1 MFEDQE
7 TLQILQG
14 ARLAG
19 KKAPDQ
25 LNRRR
30 AGAFVAKTLSAGKR
44 PDSRFFSRYGGLLF
58 GVGLSVAAGLG
69 ALLWL
74 ALSVDSRKGTRSIL
88 LENQSVHATTAVSDT
103 LHQEK
108 DSVEIPALEIV
119 GNQ

>member
-19 KKAPDQ
+19 KKAPERLDTK
-25 LNRRR
+25 R
-30 AGAFVAKTLSAGKR
+30 ADAFVAKTLSDGNRFDNR
-44 PDSRFFSRYGGLLF
+44 PFSRHGGLLF
-58 GVGLSVAAGLG
+58 GVVLSVAAGL
-69 ALLWL
+69 AVLLWL
-74 ALSVDSRKGTRSIL
+74 SLSADSGKGTRSIL
-88 LENQSVHATTAVSDT
+88 LENQSVHATTAASDT
-103 LHQEK
+103 LRQEK